1 MKMKVIAKIQG
12 KNIRCEVLHSFGH
25 KVTKKSYIIIFDPF
39 SAENDVIIPLLF
51 NPDKDIQDAVFLTEE
66 QDISVIEEIINKD
79 ACEIKYECSDG
90 MIFEVHISQS
100 TNNDLEEFARKLAE
114 INRLGRFTPQ
124 NIDEEIK
131 RIDAKLVRL
140 AGEEFFSELEQKETN
155 QHSLASGLI
164 LSIIKEDI
172 SLTHYPLNIID
183 NLLDLKPIEISA
195 QDMILLKMFQGVI
208 VAFGKSEIVRQDIE
222 NALVAFV
229 ECENCTKELFDAII
243 NHKTFLEVFSRDI
256 IQSVR
261 SNIVLR
267 VPNFFDLTAIKTAA
281 NYYYAKREYENSL
294 NLFEKL
300 YAIIKENEPDSK
312 EILNI
317 LNSIG
322 CCFVSIMQFE
332 KAYKAFK
339 EATEMDNNYAIA
351 YNNWAYTIAVE
362 CDTLSK
368 GDIRQQKLQE
378 ALAYINDAIQ
388 LNTSDVSFVS
398 NRAFIEYELGQYK
411 QVIRDFKRAK
421 EISKKYADI
430 STILKLTIDSRIML
444 SIDSPELYHVDF
456 IDLYDDLRLIYNNE
470 TGGNKF
476 YFEALDVYDK
486 ISSYENNENV
496 RAITSELML
505 LEFYIKEL
513 MSSIAVKNPY
523 QKIYYYTS
531 MNSLQKLLC
540 DENATVK
547 YRLPIFSANHMN
559 DPSEGQE
566 LEKAFFQ
573 YVGNEP
579 MVQDLFNHSDKFSDT
594 KRRRLEAE
602 FTFLKAFTKS
612 DDSLPMWVHYAN
624 EGKGCCVRVNSRFF
638 TNFDSDLSDNEKTL
652 TSNPFDYGYCL
663 YEILYIQNGKI
674 ANKVPD
680 RVKELYA
687 KIFEKVSLLSSL
699 YANICQDTRKAVVF
713 ALSKMINKLRYLF
726 KSIDYIY
733 EQEMRIVLNRPL
745 SDLERDDIDIQMTS
759 ATTENPIPKVFIYTD
774 KSLSI
779 EEIILGPKVNETDD
793 IIPFLAMKLLKI
805 NDYEADK
812 VLITKS
818 AIEYR

>member
-12 KNIRCEVLHSFGH
+12 RNIRCEVLHSFGH
-25 KVTKKSYIIIFDPF
+25 KVTKKSYIIIFDPL
-39 SAENDVIIPLLF
+39 STENDVVIPLLF
-51 NPDKDIQDAVFLTEE
+51 NPDKDIQDAVFLSDE
-66 QDISVIEEIINKD
+66 QDISVIEEIVNKD
-79 ACEIKYECSDG
+79 ACEIKYKCSDST
-90 MIFEVHISQS
+90 IFEVHISES
-100 TNNDLEEFARKLAE
+100 TGNDLEGIARKLEE

-131 RIDAKLVRL
+131 HIDAKLVRL
-140 AGEEFFSELEQKETN
+140 AGEEFFSELEQKEAN

-164 LSIIKEDI
+164 LSIVKEDI

-195 QDMILLKMFQGVI
+195 QDMILLRMFQGVI

-243 NHKTFLEVFSRDI
+243 NHKTFSEVFSRDV

-261 SNIVLR
+261 NSIVLR
-267 VPNFFDLTAIKTAA
+267 VPYFFDVTAIKMAA

-300 YAIIKENEPDSK
+300 YAIIKEGEQKSK
-312 EILNI
+312 EILDA

-322 CCFVSIMQFE
+322 CCYVSIMQFE

-339 EATEMDNNYAIA
+339 EATEIDSDYAIA

-362 CDTLSK
+362 CDTLPK

-388 LNTSDVSFVS
+388 LNVSDVSFIS

-430 STILKLTIDSRIML
+430 STIIKLTIDSRIML
-444 SIDSPELYHVDF
+444 SIDFPEQYHIDF
-456 IDLYDDLRLIYNNE
+456 VDLYDDLCHIYNNE
-470 TGGNKF
+470 IGVDRF
-476 YFEALDVYDK
+476 YFEALDVYNK
-486 ISSYENNENV
+486 IHSYENAENV
-496 RAITSELML
+496 KAVTSELML

-513 MSSIAVKNPY
+513 MASIAVRNPY

-531 MNSLQKLLC
+531 MDSLQKLLS
-540 DENATVK
+540 DENATVN

-573 YVGNEP
+573 YVGDKL
-579 MVQDLFNHSDKFSDT
+579 MVQDLFNHCDKFSDE

-602 FTFLKAFTKS
+602 FTFLKAFTKN

-624 EGKGCCVRVNSRFF
+624 EGKGCCVKVNSRFF

-663 YEILYIQNGKI
+663 YEILYIQDGKI
-674 ANKVPD
+674 ANTVPN

-687 KIFEKVSLLSSL
+687 NIFDKISLLSSIYVNL
-699 YANICQDTRKAVVF
+699 CQDARKAVIF
-713 ALSKMINKLRYLF
+713 ALSKIINKLRYLF

-745 SDLERDDIDIQMTS
+745 SDLKRDDIDIQMTS
-759 ATTENPIPKVFIYTD
+759 STTENPIPKVFIYTD

-793 IIPFLAMKLLKI
+793 IVPFLAMKLLKI